1 MIIFLCSQ
9 KYLNG
14 AKQIPLF
21 PASRKQKKEKLY
33 INTYSIKIK
42 ITKIIQSN
50 KNMHNLKEY
59 KTNNYLT
66 TLVITVVI
74 WILK

>member
-1 MIIFLCSQ
+1 MLQS
-9 KYLNG
+9 KYLFSQPQGN
-14 AKQIPLF
+14 K
-21 PASRKQKKEKLY
+21 KKEKLY
-33 INTYSIKIK
+33 IKKNTYNIKIK

-66 TLVITVVI
+66 TLVITVII